1 MNGIIDTINNWFS
14 DTTQNASASWDN
26 AVAALKTR
34 AREFISVFV
43 WLESKQHVAERDPR
57 LAAEYHAVMNKGRV
71 VKNTV
76 EKTTGGFDWITGKL
90 KALGGGMGVLPAVP
104 LALSV
109 ATIMGLVAA
118 LGYWLTDAYKLK
130 TKLEYAENHGIDP
143 TMVFNAVNGSAVNSA
158 LLLAGGAFVAWYF
171 LSGEQ

>member
-1 MNGIIDTINNWFS
+1 
-14 DTTQNASASWDN
+14 
-26 AVAALKTR
+26 
-34 AREFISVFV
+34 
-43 WLESKQHVAERDPR
+43 
-57 LAAEYHAVMNKGRV
+57 
-71 VKNTV
+71 
-76 EKTTGGFDWITGKL
+76 
-90 KALGGGMGVLPAVP
+90 MGVLPAVP

-171 LSGEQ
+171 LRGEQ